1 MDDALIRKIVLT
13 VIEQLSNTSINS
25 ITDSIFILSNNDNFY
40 FKNELESTGYKLNI
54 ASNVKNINIDNYNT
68 IVIDDLSVE
77 ILSCIANLIYKD
89 DNISFIINALLSGKR
104 VIGLKNIEKFNNYKQ
119 NATNKLFSKLLDLE
133 NIAKSY
139 GLIISENKT
148 FLSFFKKIDVKS
160 DIGNTFD
167 LTDKKII
174 TESDI
179 LGIINEYSSVVI
191 NNKAIITPLV
201 IDYIKDNKINIIYKD
216 KEVL

>member
-13 VIEQLSNTSINS
+13 VIEQLNNVPINS
-25 ITDSIFILSNNDNFY
+25 ITDSIFILSDNDNFS
-40 FKNELESTGYKLNI
+40 FKNELESIGYKLNI
-54 ASNVKNINIDNYNT
+54 SSNTKNIDIDNYNT

-104 VIGLKNIEKFNNYKQ
+104 VIGLKNIEKFSNYKQ
-119 NATNKLFSKLLDLE
+119 NVSNKLFSKLLDLE
-133 NIAKSY
+133 NTAKSY
-139 GLIISENKT
+139 GLIVYENKT
-148 FLSFFKKIDVKS
+148 FLSYLKKMDIKS
-160 DIGNTFD
+160 DISDAFN
-167 LTDKKII
+167 LTYKKII

-179 LGIINEYSSVVI
+179 LGIIDKYSSIAV

-201 IDYIKDNKINIIYKD
+201 IDYIRDNKINIIYKD
-216 KEVL
+216 